1 MPSISS
7 SGDPHVKV
15 LLVSTYELG
24 HQPLGIAAPAGALRA
39 RGHDVRALDL
49 AVDEWDPSLAVWADR
64 VAVSVP
70 MHTATRLAHE
80 IAGRIDR
87 PLACFGL
94 YAGMC
99 THLGDALV
107 GRDPVAA
114 VVRWVEADPGLAVS
128 APVPARDLLPPPDR
142 YAHLIRDGVRFPIA
156 YVEASQGCAHR
167 CRHCPVPVVYDGRI
181 RITDVPTVLADVDAQ
196 VALGARHVTFGDP
209 DFFNGVH
216 HARRVVEAV
225 HAAHPGLTFDCTV
238 KVEHV
243 LAHAELWPWMAE
255 QGCLFV
261 ISAFESVSDQIL
273 GILDKGHTAADGA
286 RAVAILRDAGIEP
299 RPTWL
304 PFTPWSTVDDVRD
317 ILEFVATHG
326 LVGNVDPVQYS
337 IRLLVPAGSL
347 LLGHIEG
354 LGPWDA
360 TALSYRWSSPLDG
373 LARAVA
379 AVVEQAVEA
388 TPADAFNR
396 VRALVDLP
404 PIAAGDIVEA
414 PRLSESWFCCAEP
427 TAGQLEGL

>member
-1 MPSISS
+1 
-7 SGDPHVKV
+7 
-15 LLVSTYELG
+15 
-24 HQPLGIAAPAGALRA
+24 
-39 RGHDVRALDL
+39 
-49 AVDEWDPSLAVWADR
+49 
-64 VAVSVP
+64 
-70 MHTATRLAHE
+70 
-80 IAGRIDR
+80 
-87 PLACFGL
+87 
-94 YAGMC
+94 
-99 THLGDALV
+99 
-107 GRDPVAA
+107 
-114 VVRWVEADPGLAVS
+114 
-128 APVPARDLLPPPDR
+128 
-142 YAHLIRDGVRFPIA
+142 
-156 YVEASQGCAHR
+156 
-167 CRHCPVPVVYDGRI
+167 
-181 RITDVPTVLADVDAQ
+181 
-196 VALGARHVTFGDP
+196 
-209 DFFNGVH
+209 
-216 HARRVVEAV
+216 
-225 HAAHPGLTFDCTV
+225 
-238 KVEHV
+238 
-243 LAHAELWPWMAE
+243 MAE

-304 PFTPWSTVDDVRD
+304 PFTPWSTVDDVRG

-379 AVVEQAVEA
+379 EVVEQAVEA
-388 TPADAFNR
+388 APADAFNR

>member
-1 MPSISS
+1 MKI
-7 SGDPHVKV
+7 
-15 LLVSTYELG
+15 LLISTYELG
-24 HQPLGIAAPAGALRA
+24 HQPLGVAAPAGALRT
-39 RGHDVRALDL
+39 RGHEVRALDL
-49 AVDEWDPSLAVWADR
+49 AVDDWDPSLVAWADR

-87 PLACFGL
+87 PLACYGL

-99 THLGDALV
+99 ADVGDALV
-107 GRDPVAA
+107 GRDPVAE
-114 VVRWVEADPGLAVS
+114 VVRWVEDDPGLTVTGS
-128 APVPARDLLPPPDR
+128 IPARDLLPAPDR

-225 HAAHPGLTFDCTV
+225 HAAHPTLTFDCTV

-243 LAHAELWPWMAE
+243 LAQAELWPWMAE
-255 QGCLFV
+255 HGCLFV
-261 ISAFESVSDQIL
+261 ISAFESVSDRIL

-286 RAVAILRDAGIEP
+286 RAVGILRAAGIEP

-304 PFTPWSTVDDVRD
+304 PFTPWSTVDDIRA
-317 ILEFVATHG
+317 ILEFVDEHA
-326 LVGNVDPVQYS
+326 LIGNVDPVQYS
-337 IRLLVPAGSL
+337 IRLLLPAGSL
-347 LLGHIEG
+347 LLGHIDD
-354 LGPWDA
+354 LGPWDPA
-360 TALSYRWSSPLDG
+360 ALSYRWSSPLDG

-379 AVVEQAVEA
+379 EVVEQGGEDP
-388 TPADAFNR
+388 PAEVFDR

-404 PIAAGDIVEA
+404 PITAGGITEA

>member
-1 MPSISS
+1 M
-7 SGDPHVKV
+7 KV

-24 HQPLGIAAPAGALRA
+24 HQPLGVAAPAGALRA

-49 AVDEWDPSLAVWADR
+49 AVDDWDPRL
-64 VAVSVP
+64 VAWSDCVAISVP
-70 MHTATRLAHE
+70 MHTAARLADE

-94 YAGMC
+94 YAAMC
-99 THLGDALV
+99 ADLGDALI
-107 GRDPVAA
+107 GRDPVAE
-114 VVRWVEADPGLAVS
+114 VVRWVEDDPELAVPG
-128 APVPARDLLPPPDR
+128 PVPARDLLAPPER
-142 YAHLIRDGVRFPIA
+142 YAHLIRDGVRSPIV
-156 YVEASQGCAHR
+156 YVEASRGCAHR

-209 DFFNGVH
+209 DFFNGVR

-225 HAAHPGLTFDCTV
+225 HRAHPTLTFDCTV

-255 QGCLFV
+255 HGCLFV
-261 ISAFESVSDQIL
+261 ISAFESVSDHIL
-273 GILDKGHTAADGA
+273 EILDKGHTAADGA
-286 RAVAILRDAGIEP
+286 RAVEILRAAGIEP

-304 PFTPWSTVDDVRD
+304 PFTPWSTIDDVRG
-317 ILEFVATHG
+317 ILEFVARSD

-347 LLGHIEG
+347 LLGHIAD

-360 TALSYRWSSPLDG
+360 AALSYRWSSPLDG
-373 LARAVA
+373 LALAVA
-379 AVVEQAVEA
+379 AVVEDG
-388 TPADAFNR
+388 ADAPLAVVVNR
-396 VRALVDLP
+396 VRSLVDLP
-404 PIAAGDIVEA
+404 PIAGGEVAEA

-427 TAGQLEGL
+427 TAGQLDGL